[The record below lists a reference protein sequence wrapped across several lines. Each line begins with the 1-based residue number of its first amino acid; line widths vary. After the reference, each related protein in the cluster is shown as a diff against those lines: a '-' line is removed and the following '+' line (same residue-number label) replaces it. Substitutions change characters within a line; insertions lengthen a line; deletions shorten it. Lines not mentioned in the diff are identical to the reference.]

1 MPFSFSNISAS
12 AIIFMV
18 LCLTVAEIVK
28 YFRDRNNYQ
37 QSKKQ
42 AGSNSIGK

>member
-18 LCLTVAEIVK
+18 LCLSLAELVK
-28 YFRDRNNYQ
+28 YL
-37 QSKKQ
+37 KKQ
-42 AGSNSIGK
+42 YSHSEK